1 MIQKLYQ
8 LLRKMRMSERAA
20 PIPEDSAAARDEI
33 ASSRSY
39 ELNDQAVASL
49 YPELKRIARQRMSSE
64 RGDHTLQ
71 PTALINE
78 LFLRLLKQPEFVW
91 TDRSHFL
98 IYASC
103 AMRHLLIDYAKQR
116 LAEKRGGQQMRVDL
130 GDVIDSIGLSNM
142 DNIFDIDTALT
153 ELAVAHPRR
162 ARVVELRFFAGLTF
176 DEIGEILGVAD
187 RTAKRDWVLAEDWLR
202 HRLGGGELGSGRMG

>member
-1 MIQKLYQ
+1 MGQG
-8 LLRKMRMSERAA
+8 SDA
-20 PIPEDSAAARDEI
+20 PVKTPASGDDSNPAPARTYD
-33 ASSRSY
+33 
-39 ELNDQAVASL
+39 LNALDLASL

-64 RGDHTLQ
+64 RDDHTLQ

-78 LFLRLLKQPEFVW
+78 LYLRLLKQPGFVW

-116 LAEKRGGQQMRVDL
+116 IAEKRNPGSVRVDL
-130 GDVIDSIGLSNM
+130 GEIVDSLGLSNL
-142 DNIFDIDTALT
+142 DNIMDINDALN
-153 ELAVAHPRR
+153 ELARAEPRR

-176 DEIGEILGVAD
+176 ADIGEALGVTD
-187 RTAKRDWVLAEDWLR
+187 RTAKRDWALAEEWLR
-202 HRLGGGELGSGRMG
+202 RRLGGGNREPGRMGED